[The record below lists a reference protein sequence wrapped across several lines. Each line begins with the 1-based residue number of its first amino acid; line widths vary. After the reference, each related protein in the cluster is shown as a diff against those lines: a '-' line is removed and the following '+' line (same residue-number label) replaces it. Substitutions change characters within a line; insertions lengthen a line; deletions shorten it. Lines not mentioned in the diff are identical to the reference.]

1 MAYDKISNMENN
13 EVGYNYLNTAFTGT
27 TAPELSGA
35 SDFFFY
41 CNDRG
46 VARTL
51 KDFEL

>member
-46 VARTL
+46 VAKIL
-51 KDFEL
+51 CVS